1 VAVCSLIVYKEKTDR
16 HATEARDDGF
26 KIDRR
31 ASLAMTGF
39 KADRSTLLRVNIFR
53 RA

>member
-1 VAVCSLIVYKEKTDR
+1 LIVYKEKTDR

-26 KIDRR
+26 NADRR
-31 ASLAMTGF
+31 AKVARDDGIVWQI
-39 KADRSTLLRVNIFR
+39 AIPCCVNIFR